1 MFLPFYQLNL
11 FNRVTMDRAKLMR
24 SVSNDHIPT
33 RLGNSIQVGY
43 PHFRH
48 AKKVNRYV
56 RIREVIVNDQSRNL
70 IQVSLSINM

>member
-1 MFLPFYQLNL
+1 
-11 FNRVTMDRAKLMR
+11 MDRAKLMR

-48 AKKVNRYV
+48 AKKVNRYTM
-56 RIREVIVNDQSRNL
+56 IREMIVNGHIVYK
-70 IQVSLSINM
+70 IQVHLTIYHIKIVNHMIGS

>member
-1 MFLPFYQLNL
+1 
-11 FNRVTMDRAKLMR
+11 MDRAKLMR

-56 RIREVIVNDQSRNL
+56 RHLKMIVNDQIWNL
-70 IQVSLSINM
+70 KLFIMLI

>member
-1 MFLPFYQLNL
+1 
-11 FNRVTMDRAKLMR
+11 MDRAKLMR

-48 AKKVNRYV
+48 AKKVNRYTM
-56 RIREVIVNDQSRNL
+56 IREMIVNGH
-70 IQVSLSINM
+70 IVYKIVQVHLTIYHIKIVNYMIGS